1 MAALSEG
8 DIVVLVSGSP
18 RFVVESIQ
26 STKVS
31 CVWCNEGQIH
41 RDTFDM
47 SILRKWEASDTA
59 PSRGG
64 DRGGFKGGDRGGDR
78 GASKV
83 ATVVVI
89 VAASRVVIV
98 APSVTLIKKTSHFL
112 EKVNYHYKNCLIY
125 CLVIIITFRLNSNH
139 KTMAYYFSK

>member
-64 DRGGFKGGDRGGDR
+64 DRGGFKGGDRGGFKGGDR
-78 GASKV
+78 GGDRGGFKGGD
-83 ATVVVI
+83 
-89 VAASRVVIV
+89 RG
-98 APSVTLIKKTSHFL
+98 PKRDFDKKDKPF
-112 EKVNYHYKNCLIY
+112 
-125 CLVIIITFRLNSNH
+125 FR
-139 KTMAYYFSK
+139 KG

>member
-47 SILRKWEASDTA
+47 SILRKWEANDTA

-64 DRGGFKGGDRGGDR
+64 DRGGFKGGDRSVKRICLSGRARGGNR
-78 GASKV
+78 CRFPFRYH
-83 ATVVVI
+83 ATNLC
-89 VAASRVVIV
+89 
-98 APSVTLIKKTSHFL
+98 PSTPRDLS
-112 EKVNYHYKNCLIY
+112 
-125 CLVIIITFRLNSNH
+125 IIPI
-139 KTMAYYFSK
+139 

>member
-31 CVWCNEGQIH
+31 CVWCNEGLIH
-41 RDTFDM
+41 IDTFDM

-78 GASKV
+78 GGFKGGD
-83 ATVVVI
+83 
-89 VAASRVVIV
+89 RGGDRGGFKGGDRG
-98 APSVTLIKKTSHFL
+98 PKRDFDKKDKPF
-112 EKVNYHYKNCLIY
+112 
-125 CLVIIITFRLNSNH
+125 FR
-139 KTMAYYFSK
+139 KG

>member
-47 SILRKWEASDTA
+47 SILRKWEANDTA

-64 DRGGFKGGDRGGDR
+64 DRGGFKGGDRVVTAVVLKVVIVVVIVV
-78 GASKV
+78 ASKV
-83 ATVVVI
+83 AIVGQSVI
-89 VAASRVVIV
+89 L
-98 APSVTLIKKTSHFL
+98 TKKISHSL
-112 EKVNYHYKNCLIY
+112 EKTDNIKY
-125 CLVIIITFRLNSNH
+125 
-139 KTMAYYFSK
+139 

>member
-31 CVWCNEGQIH
+31 CVWCNEGLIH

-78 GASKV
+78 GGFKGGDRGGDRGGFKGGDRGGDRGGFKGSDRGPK
-83 ATVVVI
+83 
-89 VAASRVVIV
+89 RDFD
-98 APSVTLIKKTSHFL
+98 KKDKPF
-112 EKVNYHYKNCLIY
+112 
-125 CLVIIITFRLNSNH
+125 FR
-139 KTMAYYFSK
+139 KG

>member
-31 CVWCNEGQIH
+31 CVWCNEGLIH

-47 SILRKWEASDTA
+47 SILRKLEASDTA
-59 PSRGG
+59 PSRGGDRSGFKGGDRGG
-64 DRGGFKGGDRGGDR
+64 DRGGFKGGDRGGFKGGDR
-78 GASKV
+78 GQK
-83 ATVVVI
+83 
-89 VAASRVVIV
+89 RDFD
-98 APSVTLIKKTSHFL
+98 KKDKPF
-112 EKVNYHYKNCLIY
+112 
-125 CLVIIITFRLNSNH
+125 FR
-139 KTMAYYFSK
+139 KG

>member
-31 CVWCNEGQIH
+31 CVWCNEGLIH

-78 GASKV
+78 GGFKEEIEVDSRE
-83 ATVVVI
+83 ATAGQNVI
-89 VAASRVVIV
+89 L
-98 APSVTLIKKTSHFL
+98 TKKISHFS
-112 EKVNYHYKNCLIY
+112 EKGNYFYIN
-125 CLVIIITFRLNSNH
+125 F
-139 KTMAYYFSK
+139 

>member
-47 SILRKWEASDTA
+47 SILRKWEANDTA

-78 GASKV
+78 GGFKGGD
-83 ATVVVI
+83 
-89 VAASRVVIV
+89 RGGFKGGDRGGDRGGFKGGDRG
-98 APSVTLIKKTSHFL
+98 PKRDFDKKDKPF
-112 EKVNYHYKNCLIY
+112 
-125 CLVIIITFRLNSNH
+125 FR
-139 KTMAYYFSK
+139 KD

>member
-47 SILRKWEASDTA
+47 SIVGLTYTFEFDHTA
-59 PSRGG
+59 GHAGLIWSST
-64 DRGGFKGGDRGGDR
+64 D
-78 GASKV
+78 
-83 ATVVVI
+83 I
-89 VAASRVVIV
+89 V
-98 APSVTLIKKTSHFL
+98 TNTSEINNLHP
-112 EKVNYHYKNCLIY
+112 KQ
-125 CLVIIITFRLNSNH
+125 
-139 KTMAYYFSK
+139 

>member
-31 CVWCNEGQIH
+31 CVWCNEGIIH

-59 PSRGG
+59 PGRGG
-64 DRGGFKGGDRGGDR
+64 DRGGRGGDRGGDRGGFKSGDRGGKPGGFKGGDRGGPPKRDFD
-78 GASKV
+78 
-83 ATVVVI
+83 
-89 VAASRVVIV
+89 
-98 APSVTLIKKTSHFL
+98 KKDKPF
-112 EKVNYHYKNCLIY
+112 
-125 CLVIIITFRLNSNH
+125 FR
-139 KTMAYYFSK
+139 KD

>member
-18 RFVVESIQ
+18 RFCVESIQ

-31 CVWCNEGQIH
+31 CVWVNEGAVH

-47 SILRKWEASDTA
+47 SILRKWEAQDTA
-59 PSRGG
+59 PNRGGGDRGGFKGGDRGG

-78 GASKV
+78 GGFKGGD
-83 ATVVVI
+83 
-89 VAASRVVIV
+89 RG
-98 APSVTLIKKTSHFL
+98 APPKRDFDKKDKPF
-112 EKVNYHYKNCLIY
+112 
-125 CLVIIITFRLNSNH
+125 FH
-139 KTMAYYFSK
+139 KD

>member
-31 CVWCNEGQIH
+31 CVWCNEGQVH

-64 DRGGFKGGDRGGDR
+64 DRGGDRGGFKGGDRGGDR
-78 GASKV
+78 GGFKGGD
-83 ATVVVI
+83 
-89 VAASRVVIV
+89 RGGDRGGFKGGDRGGDRGGFMGGNDR
-98 APSVTLIKKTSHFL
+98 APKRDFDKKDKPF
-112 EKVNYHYKNCLIY
+112 
-125 CLVIIITFRLNSNH
+125 FR
-139 KTMAYYFSK
+139 KD

>member
-31 CVWCNEGQIH
+31 CVWCNEGLIH

-64 DRGGFKGGDRGGDR
+64 FKGGDRGGDRGGFKGGDRGPKRDFD
-78 GASKV
+78 
-83 ATVVVI
+83 
-89 VAASRVVIV
+89 
-98 APSVTLIKKTSHFL
+98 KKDKPF
-112 EKVNYHYKNCLIY
+112 
-125 CLVIIITFRLNSNH
+125 FR
-139 KTMAYYFSK
+139 KG

>member
-31 CVWCNEGQIH
+31 CVWCNEGQVH

-64 DRGGFKGGDRGGDR
+64 DRGGDRGGFKGGDRGGDR
-78 GASKV
+78 GGFKGGD
-83 ATVVVI
+83 
-89 VAASRVVIV
+89 RGGFKGGNDR
-98 APSVTLIKKTSHFL
+98 APKRDFDKKDKPF
-112 EKVNYHYKNCLIY
+112 
-125 CLVIIITFRLNSNH
+125 FR
-139 KTMAYYFSK
+139 KD

>member
-31 CVWCNEGQIH
+31 CVWCNEGQVH

-64 DRGGFKGGDRGGDR
+64 DRGSDRGGFKGGDRGGDR
-78 GASKV
+78 GGFKGGD
-83 ATVVVI
+83 
-89 VAASRVVIV
+89 RGGDRGGFKGGNDR
-98 APSVTLIKKTSHFL
+98 APKRDFDKKDKPF
-112 EKVNYHYKNCLIY
+112 
-125 CLVIIITFRLNSNH
+125 FR
-139 KTMAYYFSK
+139 KD